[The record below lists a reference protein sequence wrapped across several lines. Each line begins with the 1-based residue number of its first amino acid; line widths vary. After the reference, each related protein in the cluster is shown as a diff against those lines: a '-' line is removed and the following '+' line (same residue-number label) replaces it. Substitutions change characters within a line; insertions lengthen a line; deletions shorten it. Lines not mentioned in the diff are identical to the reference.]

1 MIIGARMLGM
11 TILALIGVA
20 LLSVGALSAW
30 VYSGPEQNK
39 QASMI
44 AREFFHGVYQSSSAQ
59 RTARPVPS
67 PTAGN
72 IIK

>member
-1 MIIGARMLGM
+1 MIIGARMLGI

-20 LLSVGALSAW
+20 LVSVGALSAW
-30 VYSGPEQNK
+30 VYSGPEQNNK
-39 QASMI
+39 ASMI
-44 AREFFHGVYQSSSAQ
+44 AREFFHRVYQSSAQ
-59 RTARPVPS
+59 MAARPAPS

>member
-1 MIIGARMLGM
+1 MIIGARMLVM

-20 LLSVGALSAW
+20 LVSVAALSAW

-44 AREFFHGVYQSSSAQ
+44 AREFFHRVYQSSAQ
-59 RTARPVPS
+59 TAAKPAPS